1 MTLIRNLK
9 GATSQHGNMPKLK
22 PVVARFTSDNHGET
36 LSLEA
41 SGVMITVNYKDIE
54 KMVERERAQGYT
66 DSHLIIDERWGE
78 EG

>member
-9 GATSQHGNMPKLK
+9 GMTSRNGNLPRPNK
-22 PVVARFTSDNHGET
+22 VVARFTSDNIGES

-41 SGVMITVNYKDIE
+41 GGVMIFVDYADIA

-66 DSHLIIDERWGE
+66 DGHLIIDEGDDWE
-78 EG
+78 